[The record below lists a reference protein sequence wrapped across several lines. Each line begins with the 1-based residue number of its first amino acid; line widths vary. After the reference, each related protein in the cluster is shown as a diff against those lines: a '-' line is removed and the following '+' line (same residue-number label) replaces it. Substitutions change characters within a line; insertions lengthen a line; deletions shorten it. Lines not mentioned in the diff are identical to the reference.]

1 MGCHIGDT
9 ALSKIKCLYV
19 LIVGLSLSVLEQ
31 SCVVWNSSLTQEN
44 EENLERTQKT
54 FCKLVLREKY
64 KNYENSLTLL
74 NLESLKERR
83 QILSLKFAKSGIKF
97 EKMKD
102 LFPEKEKNININTR
116 NNEKFKV
123 NHANTE
129 RLKTS
134 SVISMQKLLNLNAIE
149 ERKQQK

>member
-1 MGCHIGDT
+1 
-9 ALSKIKCLYV
+9 
-19 LIVGLSLSVLEQ
+19 
-31 SCVVWNSSLTQEN
+31 
-44 EENLERTQKT
+44 
-54 FCKLVLREKY
+54 
-64 KNYENSLTLL
+64 
-74 NLESLKERR
+74 
-83 QILSLKFAKSGIKF
+83 
-97 EKMKD
+97 MKD